1 MFEEIE
7 IYAKKNFIP
16 IIRPKSRQILMDEVK
31 KASPS
36 KILEIGS
43 AIGYSGLCMLFA
55 SSASLVTIEK
65 DEGRT
70 AMARQNFGRYN
81 VAERVQ
87 LINDDALKVLTNLA
101 EEGLRF
107 DFVFL
112 DGPKGQYHKYLPLL
126 TKLLVKGGTLFAD
139 NVSVMG
145 LVDST
150 EPIAHK
156 HRTMVVNM
164 RKFLSDVSS
173 STQFESQI
181 LKVEDGILIA
191 KRKNDIN
198 FS

>member
-7 IYAKKNFIP
+7 KYAKENFIP

-65 DEGRT
+65 DEERAT
-70 AMARQNFGRYN
+70 MARQNFERYN
-81 VAERVQ
+81 VAKRVQ
-87 LINDDALKVLTNLA
+87 LINDDALKILTSLA
-101 EEGLRF
+101 EEEAKF

-112 DGPKGQYHKYLPLL
+112 DGPKGQYHKYLPLIS
-126 TKLLVKGGTLFAD
+126 KLLVKGGTLVAD
-139 NVSVMG
+139 NISVMG

-164 RKFLSDVSS
+164 RKFLSEVTSS
-173 STQFESQI
+173 SQFESRI
-181 LKVEDGILIA
+181 LKIEDGILIA
-191 KRKNDIN
+191 KRN
-198 FS
+198 

>member
-7 IYAKKNFIP
+7 NYAKENFIP
-16 IIRPKSRQILMDEVK
+16 IIRPNSREILMAEVK
-31 KASPS
+31 KLSPS

-65 DEGRT
+65 DEERAT
-70 AMARQNFGRYN
+70 MARQNFERYN
-81 VAERVQ
+81 VAKRVQ
-87 LINDDALKVLTNLA
+87 LINDDALKILTNLA
-101 EEGLRF
+101 EEEAKF

-112 DGPKGQYHKYLPLL
+112 DGPKGQYHKYLPLIS
-126 TKLLVKGGTLFAD
+126 KLLVKGGTLVAD
-139 NVSVMG
+139 NISVMG

-164 RKFLSDVSS
+164 RKFLSEVTSS
-173 STQFESQI
+173 SQFESRI
-181 LKVEDGILIA
+181 LKIEDGILIA
-191 KRKNDIN
+191 KRN
-198 FS
+198 

>member
-7 IYAKKNFIP
+7 KYAKKNFIP

-31 KASPS
+31 KTSPS

-65 DEGRT
+65 DEGR
-70 AMARQNFGRYN
+70 ANMARQNFERYN

-101 EEGLRF
+101 EEGLQF

-191 KRKNDIN
+191 KRK
-198 FS
+198 

>member
-7 IYAKKNFIP
+7 KYAKENFIP

-70 AMARQNFGRYN
+70 AMARQNFERYN

-101 EEGLRF
+101 EEGSQF

-191 KRKNDIN
+191 KRK
-198 FS
+198 

>member
-7 IYAKKNFIP
+7 NYAKENFIP
-16 IIRPKSRQILMDEVK
+16 IIRPKSREILMAEVK
-31 KASPS
+31 TLSPS

-65 DEGRT
+65 DEERAT
-70 AMARQNFGRYN
+70 MARQNFERYN
-81 VAERVQ
+81 VAKRVQ
-87 LINDDALKVLTNLA
+87 LINDDALKILTNLA
-101 EEGLRF
+101 EEEAKF

-112 DGPKGQYHKYLPLL
+112 DGPKGQYHKYLPLIS
-126 TKLLVKGGTLFAD
+126 KLLVKGGTLVAD
-139 NVSVMG
+139 NISVMG

-164 RKFLSDVSS
+164 RKFLSEVTSS
-173 STQFESQI
+173 SQFESRI
-181 LKVEDGILIA
+181 LKIEDGILIA
-191 KRKNDIN
+191 KRN
-198 FS
+198 

>member
-7 IYAKKNFIP
+7 IYAKENFIP

-31 KASPS
+31 KASTS

-65 DEGRT
+65 DEER
-70 AMARQNFGRYN
+70 ANMARQNFERYN
-81 VAERVQ
+81 VAKRVQ

-101 EEGLRF
+101 EEGSQF

-191 KRKNDIN
+191 KRK
-198 FS
+198 

>member
-7 IYAKKNFIP
+7 IYAKENFIP

-70 AMARQNFGRYN
+70 AMARQNFERYN

-101 EEGLRF
+101 EEDLQF

-191 KRKNDIN
+191 KRK
-198 FS
+198 

>member
-7 IYAKKNFIP
+7 NYAKENFIP
-16 IIRPKSRQILMDEVK
+16 IIRPNSREILMAEVK
-31 KASPS
+31 KLSPS

-65 DEGRT
+65 DEERAT
-70 AMARQNFGRYN
+70 MARQNFERYN
-81 VAERVQ
+81 VAKRVQ
-87 LINDDALKVLTNLA
+87 LINDDALKVLINLA
-101 EEGLRF
+101 EEEAKF

-112 DGPKGQYHKYLPLL
+112 DGPKGQYHKYLPLIS
-126 TKLLVKGGTLFAD
+126 KLLVKGGTLVAD
-139 NVSVMG
+139 NISVMG

-164 RKFLSDVSS
+164 RKFLSEVTSS
-173 STQFESQI
+173 SQFESRI
-181 LKVEDGILIA
+181 LKIEDGILIA
-191 KRKNDIN
+191 KRK
-198 FS
+198 

>member
-7 IYAKKNFIP
+7 NYAKENFIP
-16 IIRPKSRQILMDEVK
+16 IIRPNSREILIAEVK
-31 KASPS
+31 KLSPS

-65 DEGRT
+65 DEERVT
-70 AMARQNFGRYN
+70 MARQNFERYN
-81 VAERVQ
+81 VSKRVQ
-87 LINDDALKVLTNLA
+87 LITDDALKVLTNLA
-101 EEGLRF
+101 EEEAKF

-112 DGPKGQYHKYLPLL
+112 DGPKGQYHKYLPLIS
-126 TKLLVKGGTLFAD
+126 KLLVKGGTLVAD

-164 RKFLSDVSS
+164 RKFLSEVTSS
-173 STQFESQI
+173 SQFESRI
-181 LKVEDGILIA
+181 LKIEDGILIA
-191 KRKNDIN
+191 KRK
-198 FS
+198 

>member
-7 IYAKKNFIP
+7 KYAKKNFIP

-65 DEGRT
+65 DEGR
-70 AMARQNFGRYN
+70 ANMARQNFGRYN

-173 STQFESQI
+173 SSQFESQI

-191 KRKNDIN
+191 KRK
-198 FS
+198 

>member
-7 IYAKKNFIP
+7 IYAKENFIP

-43 AIGYSGLCMLFA
+43 AIGYSGLCILFA

-65 DEGRT
+65 DEGR
-70 AMARQNFGRYN
+70 ANMARQNFGRYN

-101 EEGLRF
+101 EEGSQF

-191 KRKNDIN
+191 QRK
-198 FS
+198 

>member
-7 IYAKKNFIP
+7 KYAKENFIP

-70 AMARQNFGRYN
+70 AMARQNFERYN

-101 EEGLRF
+101 EEGSQF

-164 RKFLSDVSS
+164 RKFLSDMSS

-191 KRKNDIN
+191 KRK
-198 FS
+198 

>member
-7 IYAKKNFIP
+7 NYAKENFIP
-16 IIRPKSRQILMDEVK
+16 IIRPKSREILIAEVK
-31 KASPS
+31 KLSPS

-65 DEGRT
+65 DEERAT
-70 AMARQNFGRYN
+70 MARQNFERYN
-81 VAERVQ
+81 VAKRVQ
-87 LINDDALKVLTNLA
+87 LINDDALKILTNLA
-101 EEGLRF
+101 EEEAKF

-112 DGPKGQYHKYLPLL
+112 DGPKGQYHKYLPLIS
-126 TKLLVKGGTLFAD
+126 KLLVKGGTLVAD
-139 NVSVMG
+139 NISVMG

-164 RKFLSDVSS
+164 RKFLSEVTSS
-173 STQFESQI
+173 SQFESRI
-181 LKVEDGILIA
+181 LKIEDGILIA
-191 KRKNDIN
+191 KRN
-198 FS
+198 

>member
-7 IYAKKNFIP
+7 IYAKENFIP

-43 AIGYSGLCMLFA
+43 AIGYSGLCILFA

-65 DEGRT
+65 DEERV
-70 AMARQNFGRYN
+70 AMARQNFERYN

-101 EEGLRF
+101 EEGSQF

-191 KRKNDIN
+191 KRK
-198 FS
+198 

>member
-7 IYAKKNFIP
+7 KYAKENFIP

-70 AMARQNFGRYN
+70 AMARQNFERYN
-81 VAERVQ
+81 VTERVQ

-101 EEGLRF
+101 EEGSQF

-191 KRKNDIN
+191 KRK
-198 FS
+198 

>member
-7 IYAKKNFIP
+7 KYAKENFIP

-70 AMARQNFGRYN
+70 AMARQNFERYN
-81 VAERVQ
+81 VTERVQ

-101 EEGLRF
+101 EEGSQF

-173 STQFESQI
+173 SSQFESQI

-191 KRKNDIN
+191 KRK
-198 FS
+198 

>member
-7 IYAKKNFIP
+7 KYAKENFIP
-16 IIRPKSRQILMDEVK
+16 IIRSKSRQILMDEVK

-65 DEGRT
+65 DEERA
-70 AMARQNFGRYN
+70 AMARQNFERYN
-81 VAERVQ
+81 VTERVQ

-101 EEGLRF
+101 EEGSQF

-164 RKFLSDVSS
+164 RKFLSDVSF

-191 KRKNDIN
+191 KRK
-198 FS
+198 

>member
-7 IYAKKNFIP
+7 KYAKENFIP

-65 DEGRT
+65 DEERT
-70 AMARQNFGRYN
+70 AMARQNFERYN

-101 EEGLRF
+101 EEGSQF

-173 STQFESQI
+173 SSQFESQI

-191 KRKNDIN
+191 KRK
-198 FS
+198 

>member
-7 IYAKKNFIP
+7 KYAKKNFIP

-65 DEGRT
+65 DEGR
-70 AMARQNFGRYN
+70 ANMARQNFERYN

-191 KRKNDIN
+191 KRK
-198 FS
+198 

>member
-7 IYAKKNFIP
+7 IYAKENFIP

-65 DEGRT
+65 DEERT
-70 AMARQNFGRYN
+70 AMARQNFERYN
-81 VAERVQ
+81 VTERVQ

-101 EEGLRF
+101 EEGSQF

-112 DGPKGQYHKYLPLL
+112 DGPKGQYHKYLPLIS
-126 TKLLVKGGTLFAD
+126 KLLVKGGTLVAD

-191 KRKNDIN
+191 KRK
-198 FS
+198 

>member
-7 IYAKKNFIP
+7 IYAKENFIP

-65 DEGRT
+65 DEGR
-70 AMARQNFGRYN
+70 ANMARQNFERYN

-191 KRKNDIN
+191 KRK
-198 FS
+198 

>member
-7 IYAKKNFIP
+7 IYAKENFIP

-70 AMARQNFGRYN
+70 AMARQNFKRYN
-81 VAERVQ
+81 VTERVQ

-101 EEGLRF
+101 EEGSQF

-164 RKFLSDVSS
+164 RKFLSDMSS

-191 KRKNDIN
+191 KRK
-198 FS
+198 

>member
-7 IYAKKNFIP
+7 KYAKENFIP

-65 DEGRT
+65 DEERA
-70 AMARQNFGRYN
+70 AMARQNFERYN

-101 EEGLRF
+101 EEGSQF

-173 STQFESQI
+173 SSQFESQI

-191 KRKNDIN
+191 KRK
-198 FS
+198 

>member
-7 IYAKKNFIP
+7 IYAKENFIP

-65 DEGRT
+65 DEERT
-70 AMARQNFGRYN
+70 AMARQNFERYN
-81 VAERVQ
+81 VTERVQ

-101 EEGLRF
+101 EEGSQF

-112 DGPKGQYHKYLPLL
+112 DGPKGQYHKYLPLIS
-126 TKLLVKGGTLFAD
+126 KLLVKGGTLFAD

-191 KRKNDIN
+191 KRK
-198 FS
+198 

>member
-7 IYAKKNFIP
+7 NYAKENFIP
-16 IIRPKSRQILMDEVK
+16 IIRPNSREILIAEVK
-31 KASPS
+31 KLSPS

-65 DEGRT
+65 DEERAT
-70 AMARQNFGRYN
+70 MARQNFERYN
-81 VAERVQ
+81 VAKRVQ
-87 LINDDALKVLTNLA
+87 LINDDALKILTSLA
-101 EEGLRF
+101 EEGSQF

-112 DGPKGQYHKYLPLL
+112 DGPKGQYHKYLPLIS
-126 TKLLVKGGTLFAD
+126 KLLVKGGTLVAD
-139 NVSVMG
+139 NISVMG

-164 RKFLSDVSS
+164 RKFLSEVTSS
-173 STQFESQI
+173 SQFESRI
-181 LKVEDGILIA
+181 LKIEDGILIA
-191 KRKNDIN
+191 KRN
-198 FS
+198 

>member
-7 IYAKKNFIP
+7 KYAKENFIP

-31 KASPS
+31 KASTS

-65 DEGRT
+65 DEERA
-70 AMARQNFGRYN
+70 AMARQNFERYN
-81 VAERVQ
+81 VAKRVQ

-101 EEGLRF
+101 EEGSQF

-191 KRKNDIN
+191 KRK
-198 FS
+198 

>member
-7 IYAKKNFIP
+7 IYAKENFIP

-43 AIGYSGLCMLFA
+43 AIGYSGLCILFA

-65 DEGRT
+65 DEGRA
-70 AMARQNFGRYN
+70 AMARQNFERYN
-81 VAERVQ
+81 VTERVQ

-101 EEGLRF
+101 EEGSQF

-191 KRKNDIN
+191 KRK
-198 FS
+198 

>member
-7 IYAKKNFIP
+7 NYAKENFIP
-16 IIRPKSRQILMDEVK
+16 IIRPNSREILIAEVK
-31 KASPS
+31 KLSPS

-65 DEGRT
+65 DEERVT
-70 AMARQNFGRYN
+70 MARQNFERYN
-81 VAERVQ
+81 VAKRVQ
-87 LINDDALKVLTNLA
+87 LINDDALKILTNLA
-101 EEGLRF
+101 EEEAKF

-112 DGPKGQYHKYLPLL
+112 DGPKGQYHKYLPLIS
-126 TKLLVKGGTLFAD
+126 KLLVKGGTLVAD
-139 NVSVMG
+139 NISVMG

-164 RKFLSDVSS
+164 RKFLSEVTSS
-173 STQFESQI
+173 SQFESRI
-181 LKVEDGILIA
+181 LKIEDGILIA
-191 KRKNDIN
+191 KRN
-198 FS
+198 

>member
-7 IYAKKNFIP
+7 NYAKENFIP
-16 IIRPKSRQILMDEVK
+16 IIRPKSREILMAEVK
-31 KASPS
+31 KLSPS

-65 DEGRT
+65 DEERAT
-70 AMARQNFGRYN
+70 MARQNFERYN
-81 VAERVQ
+81 VSKRVQ

-101 EEGLRF
+101 EEEAKF

-112 DGPKGQYHKYLPLL
+112 DGPKGQYHKYLPLIS
-126 TKLLVKGGTLFAD
+126 KLLVKGGTLVAD
-139 NVSVMG
+139 NISVMG

-164 RKFLSDVSS
+164 RKFLSEVTSS
-173 STQFESQI
+173 SQFESRI
-181 LKVEDGILIA
+181 LKIEDGILIA
-191 KRKNDIN
+191 KRK
-198 FS
+198 

>member
-7 IYAKKNFIP
+7 NYAKENFIP
-16 IIRPKSRQILMDEVK
+16 IIRPNSREILMAEVK
-31 KASPS
+31 KLSPS

-65 DEGRT
+65 DEERVT
-70 AMARQNFGRYN
+70 MARQNFERYN
-81 VAERVQ
+81 VAKRVQ
-87 LINDDALKVLTNLA
+87 LINDDALKILTNLA
-101 EEGLRF
+101 EEEAKF
-107 DFVFL
+107 DFIFL
-112 DGPKGQYHKYLPLL
+112 DGPKGQYHKYLPLIS
-126 TKLLVKGGTLFAD
+126 KLLVKGGTLVAD

-164 RKFLSDVSS
+164 RKFLSEVTSS
-173 STQFESQI
+173 SQFESRI
-181 LKVEDGILIA
+181 LKIEDGILIA
-191 KRKNDIN
+191 KRN
-198 FS
+198 

>member
-7 IYAKKNFIP
+7 IYAKENFIP

-65 DEGRT
+65 DEERT
-70 AMARQNFGRYN
+70 AMARQNFERYN
-81 VAERVQ
+81 VAKRVQ

-101 EEGLRF
+101 EEGSQF

-191 KRKNDIN
+191 KRK
-198 FS
+198 

>member
-7 IYAKKNFIP
+7 NYAKENFIP
-16 IIRPKSRQILMDEVK
+16 IIRPKSREILMAEVK
-31 KASPS
+31 KLSPS

-65 DEGRT
+65 DEERVT
-70 AMARQNFGRYN
+70 MARQNFERYN
-81 VAERVQ
+81 VAKRVQ
-87 LINDDALKVLTNLA
+87 LINDDALKILTNLA
-101 EEGLRF
+101 EEEAKF

-112 DGPKGQYHKYLPLL
+112 DGPKGQYHKYLPLIS
-126 TKLLVKGGTLFAD
+126 KLLVKGGTLVAD
-139 NVSVMG
+139 NISVMG

-164 RKFLSDVSS
+164 RKFLSEVTSS
-173 STQFESQI
+173 SQFESRI
-181 LKVEDGILIA
+181 LKIEDGILIA
-191 KRKNDIN
+191 KRK
-198 FS
+198 

>member
-7 IYAKKNFIP
+7 KYAKENFIP

-70 AMARQNFGRYN
+70 AMARQNFERYN
-81 VAERVQ
+81 VAKRVQ

-101 EEGLRF
+101 EEGSQF

-164 RKFLSDVSS
+164 RKFLSDMSS

-191 KRKNDIN
+191 KRK
-198 FS
+198 

>member
-7 IYAKKNFIP
+7 IYAKENFIP

-65 DEGRT
+65 DEERA
-70 AMARQNFGRYN
+70 AMARQNFERYN

-101 EEGLRF
+101 EEGSQF
-107 DFVFL
+107 DVVFL

-191 KRKNDIN
+191 KRK
-198 FS
+198 

>member
-7 IYAKKNFIP
+7 KYAKENFIP

-65 DEGRT
+65 DEERT
-70 AMARQNFGRYN
+70 AMARQNFERYN
-81 VAERVQ
+81 VTERVQ

-101 EEGLRF
+101 EEGSQF

-191 KRKNDIN
+191 QRK
-198 FS
+198 